1 MMAIDDETFFAWLD
15 GELDGDESE
24 RVAAQVADDPRL
36 SRLAEQHRA
45 FETRLRAPFDAV
57 AAAPIP
63 QRLAEMVGPP
73 SAEILP
79 FSAPRRASNDRRHW
93 PLPQW
98 ASIAA
103 TLVLGI
109 GLGTTLGTDRGAAP
123 VEIHGGKMFAAG
135 ELDAT
140 LDRQLASATASDG
153 ARIGL
158 TFRDQSGVVCRTFI
172 DQRSS
177 GLACR
182 EGEGWQ
188 VRGMFAAPEGQ
199 DGDYRMAAGMDPN
212 LAALVD
218 STIGGEAF
226 DAGQEQAA
234 RNRDWR

>member
-1 MMAIDDETFFAWLD
+1 MAIDDETFFAWLD
-15 GELDGDESE
+15 GELDGDRSE
-24 RVAAQVADDPRL
+24 RVAGQVAVDPRL

-45 FETRLRAPFDAV
+45 FERRLRAPFDAV
-57 AAAPIP
+57 AAEPIP
-63 QRLAEMVGPP
+63 ERLAEMVEPP
-73 SAEILP
+73 SAEILR
-79 FSAPRRASNDRRHW
+79 FSAPRRASNDRGHW

-109 GLGTTLGTDRGAAP
+109 GLGTTLPSDRGGSP
-123 VEIHGGKMFAAG
+123 VEIQGGKMFAAG
-135 ELDAT
+135 DLDAA
-140 LDRQLASATASDG
+140 LDKQLASAAAGEG

-158 TFRDQSGVVCRTFI
+158 TFRDQAGAVCRTFI

-218 STIGGEAF
+218 STIDGEAF

-234 RNRDWR
+234 RDRDWR